1 VTTTAPVAGTDLYRA
16 HFEALSGDGVPGWV
30 QALRA
35 DAFERFAARG
45 FPGPRE
51 EAWRH
56 TNVAPI
62 AKAAFAQAEP
72 GRSVPAERLRQ
83 LDFGGAFTGWE
94 LVFVDGRFSP
104 ALSSASTYDGVRI
117 LSLREALSTHAD
129 QVRAHIARLAPPD
142 AADPFRT
149 LSLALLAD
157 GAFVE
162 LSPGVAPTAPVH
174 LVFYSTG
181 DAARPAAT
189 HPRTLVLAGRGSHA
203 TVIETYAGAEGGLYF
218 TNAVTEIVVGEG
230 ARVDHFKLQREAE
243 GAFHVST
250 LAVELE
256 RDATFSDHNVCVGGA
271 LVRQHVEARFAG
283 TGGDCALFGL
293 SIGDGTQHHDTHT
306 VVDHAVPHC
315 TSRELYKGV
324 LGGRSRGVFHGKIV
338 VREDAQKTNAHQSNR
353 NLLLSR
359 HALVNSTPALE
370 IHADDVKCKHGSTTG
385 QLDPLALF
393 YLRSR
398 GIGEQDAKS
407 LLTYAFASDLVSRI
421 TVQPVRVALEA
432 FLHHRLPASATEAAS

>member
-1 VTTTAPVAGTDLYRA
+1 MSDRKSLPTG
-16 HFEALSGDGVPGWV
+16 
-30 QALRA
+30 LRL
-35 DAFERFAARG
+35 
-45 FPGPRE
+45 
-51 EAWRH
+51 
-56 TNVAPI
+56 T
-62 AKAAFAQAEP
+62 
-72 GRSVPAERLRQ
+72 
-83 LDFGGAFTGWE
+83 
-94 LVFVDGRFSP
+94 
-104 ALSSASTYDGVRI
+104 
-117 LSLREALSTHAD
+117 
-129 QVRAHIARLAPPD
+129 
-142 AADPFRT
+142 
-149 LSLALLAD
+149 
-157 GAFVE
+157 
-162 LSPGVAPTAPVH
+162 
-174 LVFYSTG
+174 
-181 DAARPAAT
+181 
-189 HPRTLVLAGRGSHA
+189 
-203 TVIETYAGAEGGLYF
+203 
-218 TNAVTEIVVGEG
+218 
-230 ARVDHFKLQREAE
+230 
-243 GAFHVST
+243 
-250 LAVELE
+250 
-256 RDATFSDHNVCVGGA
+256 
-271 LVRQHVEARFAG
+271 RFAG

-385 QLDPLALF
+385 QLDPEALF

-398 GIGEQDAKS
+398 GIGEQDAKG

>member
-1 VTTTAPVAGTDLYRA
+1 VSTTAPVVGTDLYRA
-16 HFEALSGDGVPGWV
+16 HFEALAADGAPAWV
-30 QALRA
+30 QSLRA
-35 DAFERFAARG
+35 DAFDRFAARG

-62 AKAAFAQAEP
+62 AKAAFARPEP
-72 GRSVPAERLRQ
+72 GRTVPAERLSR

-104 ALSSASTYDGVRI
+104 GLSSASTYDGVRI
-117 LSLREALSTHAD
+117 LSLREALSSHGD
-129 QVRAHIARLAPPD
+129 RVRAHLARLAPPEET
-142 AADPFRT
+142 DPFRT
-149 LSLALLAD
+149 LSAALVED

-162 LSPGVAPTAPVH
+162 LSPGVAPTAPIH

-181 DAARPAAT
+181 DAARPTAT
-189 HPRTLVLAGRGSHA
+189 HPRTLIVAGRGSHA
-203 TVIETYAGAEGGLYF
+203 TVVETYAGSEGGSYL
-218 TNAVTEIVVGEG
+218 TNAVTEIVVEEG
-230 ARVDHFKLQREAE
+230 ARVDHYKLQREAE

-250 LAVELE
+250 LAVELGK
-256 RDATFSDHNVCVGGA
+256 DATFSDHNVCVGGA
-271 LVRQHVEARFAG
+271 LVRQHLEARFAG
-283 TGGDCALFGL
+283 QGGDCALFGL
-293 SIGDGTQHHDTHT
+293 FIGDGTQHHDTHSL
-306 VVDHAVPHC
+306 VDHAVPHC

-338 VREDAQKTNAHQSNR
+338 VRQDAQKTNAHQSNR

-359 HALVNSTPALE
+359 QAVVNSTPALE

-385 QLDPLALF
+385 QLDPQALF

-398 GIGEQDAKS
+398 GIGEEDAKS

-432 FLHHRLPASATEAAS
+432 FLHHRLPASPTEAAS

>member
-1 VTTTAPVAGTDLYRA
+1 MTTAAPVAGTDLYRA
-16 HFEALSGDGVPGWV
+16 HFEALAADGAPDWV
-30 QALRA
+30 RALRA
-35 DAFERFAARG
+35 GAFERFAARG

-62 AKAAFAQAEP
+62 AKAAFARAGE
-72 GRSVPAERLRQ
+72 GGAVPAERLRQ

-117 LSLREALSTHAD
+117 LSLREALATRGD
-129 QVRAHIARLAPPD
+129 EVRAHLARLAPPD
-142 AADPFRT
+142 EADPFRT
-149 LSLALLAD
+149 LALALVED
-157 GAFVE
+157 GAFVA
-162 LSPGVAPTAPVH
+162 LAPGVAPTAPIH
-174 LVFYSTG
+174 LVYYSTG
-181 DAARPAAT
+181 DASRPTAT

-203 TVIETYAGAEGGLYF
+203 TVVETYAGGEGGQYF
-218 TNAVTEIVVGEG
+218 TNAVTEIVVEEG
-230 ARVDHFKLQREAE
+230 ARVDHYKLQREAE

-250 LAVELE
+250 LAVELA
-256 RDATFSDHNVCVGGA
+256 RDAVFSDHNVCVGGA

-283 TGGDCALFGL
+283 PGADCALFGL
-293 SIGDGTQHHDTHT
+293 FIGDGTQHHDTHSL
-306 VVDHAVPHC
+306 VDHAVPHC
-315 TSRELYKGV
+315 TSRQLYKGV
-324 LGGRSRGVFHGKIV
+324 LGGRARGVFHGKIV

-359 HALVNSTPALE
+359 QALVNSTPALE

-398 GIGEQDAKS
+398 GIGEADAKS

-432 FLHHRLPASATEAAS
+432 FLHHRLPASSPEAAS

>member
-1 VTTTAPVAGTDLYRA
+1 MAETLTTTFDEHALAALPEAAGFTAPLRKQAFEEFSALPIPSQETEEWRYTDLSDFALDFTPYTPGGRA
-16 HFEALSGDGVPGWV
+16 QNLDDVPAEILAAAGAVGERAGLLIQHDSDVMLSHLDPALAAKGVLFTDLDAAAAEHPDLIGNALHSLVPTDRSKFLAMHGAFRTGGTFLYVPRDTVVELPLQTLTWLDADGIAVFPHTLIVVEAGAEVT
-30 QALRA
+30 
-35 DAFERFAARG
+35 FIERFASPDLTR
-45 FPGPRE
+45 
-51 EAWRH
+51 
-56 TNVAPI
+56 
-62 AKAAFAQAEP
+62 AF
-72 GRSVPAERLRQ
+72 S
-83 LDFGGAFTGWE
+83 
-94 LVFVDGRFSP
+94 
-104 ALSSASTYDGVRI
+104 
-117 LSLREALSTHAD
+117 
-129 QVRAHIARLAPPD
+129 
-142 AADPFRT
+142 
-149 LSLALLAD
+149 
-157 GAFVE
+157 
-162 LSPGVAPTAPVH
+162 
-174 LVFYSTG
+174 
-181 DAARPAAT
+181 
-189 HPRTLVLAGRGSHA
+189 
-203 TVIETYAGAEGGLYF
+203 
-218 TNAVTEIVVGEG
+218 NAVTEIVVGEG
-230 ARVDHFKLQREAE
+230 ARVDHFKLQRQAE

-250 LAVELE
+250 LAVELG

-283 TGGDCALFGL
+283 PGGDVALFGL

-359 HALVNSTPALE
+359 NALVNSTPALE

-398 GIGEQDAKS
+398 GIGEQEAKG

-432 FLHHRLPASATEAAS
+432 FLHHRLPASPTEAAS